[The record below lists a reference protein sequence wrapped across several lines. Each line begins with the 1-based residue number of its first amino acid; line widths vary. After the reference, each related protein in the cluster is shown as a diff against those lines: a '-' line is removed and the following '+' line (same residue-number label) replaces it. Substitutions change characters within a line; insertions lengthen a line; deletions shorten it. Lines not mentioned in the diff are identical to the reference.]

1 MRVEAIRKGRWGRYI
16 PSLGINLILGADS
29 LYDYTE
35 EETFFYT
42 VKDGAKELLFDD
54 DEIEMAKPLYKE
66 TFYRVAGVS
75 NKPIVMIVGD
85 NIPDIH
91 HGRLILRIR

>member
-1 MRVEAIRKGRWGRYI
+1 MRVQAVKEGRWGRYI
-16 PSLGINLILGADS
+16 PSLGIHLVLAADS
-29 LYDYTE
+29 TYNYNE

-42 VKDGAKELLFDD
+42 VVNGQKELLFDEE
-54 DEIEMAKPLYKE
+54 EIEMAKPLYKE
-66 TFYRVAGVS
+66 TFYRVASVS
-75 NKPIVMIVGD
+75 NKPIVMLTGD